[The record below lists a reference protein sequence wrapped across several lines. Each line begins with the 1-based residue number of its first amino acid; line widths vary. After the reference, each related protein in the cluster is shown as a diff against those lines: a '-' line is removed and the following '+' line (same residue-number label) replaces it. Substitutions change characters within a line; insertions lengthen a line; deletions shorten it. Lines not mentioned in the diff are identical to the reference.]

1 MNGYKTEI
9 QELKNDFERLW
20 SEIGSINEMLGL
32 SIDENR
38 FKSSLLE
45 ILCRANEIREELIET
60 GLFVNGV
67 SKIEYEL
74 DETDTIEKILTQF
87 NNIITDIDEV
97 SQQCKLSVLSF
108 KENTM
113 IELLKRGYEILNV
126 NDGLLYSYNIED
138 DNLFITDFDKYK
150 NGEKSS
156 DGIKLLD
163 FITSIEDIKLT
174 LKTLQIY
181 SGNVISK
188 LHMVE
193 GYEICISF
201 SIISF
206 QDDIPWGDVISTFID
221 VDAFE
226 KDFPMVQKMFLSG
239 YEKGYASGSF
249 AKQREL
255 QKTTSEK

>member
-1 MNGYKTEI
+1 MNKYKTEI
-9 QELKNDFERLW
+9 QELKNDFQELW
-20 SEIGSINEMLGL
+20 NKINDKSENLGL
-32 SIDENR
+32 AVDRNSLKN
-38 FKSSLLE
+38 SLLE
-45 ILCRANEIREELIET
+45 ILYRANEIREELIET
-60 GLFVNGV
+60 GLFVDGV

-74 DETDTIEKILTQF
+74 DETDTLEKILTQF
-87 NNIITDIDEV
+87 NNIVTDIDKV
-97 SQQCKLSVLSF
+97 SQQCELSNLSF

-126 NDGLLYSYNIED
+126 NDGLIYSYSIED
-138 DNLFITDFDKYK
+138 DNLFITDIDKYK

-206 QDDIPWGDVISTFID
+206 QDDIPWGDVISTFVD

-226 KDFPMVQKMFLSG
+226 KDFPIVQKMFSYG
-239 YEKGYASGSF
+239 YEKGYSSGSF
-249 AKQREL
+249 TKQQEL
-255 QKTTSEK
+255 QKNHK

>member
-9 QELKNDFERLW
+9 QELKNDFQELW
-20 SEIGSINEMLGL
+20 NKINDKSETLGL
-32 SIDENR
+32 AIDKNSL
-38 FKSSLLE
+38 KNSLLE
-45 ILCRANEIREELIET
+45 ILYRANEIREELIET
-60 GLFVNGV
+60 GLFVDGV

-74 DETDTIEKILTQF
+74 DETDTLEKILTQF
-87 NNIITDIDEV
+87 NNIVTDINKV
-97 SQQCKLSVLSF
+97 SQQCELSNLGF
-108 KENTM
+108 KENTT

-126 NDGLLYSYNIED
+126 NDGLIYSYNIED
-138 DNLFITDFDKYK
+138 DNLFITDIDKYK

-156 DGIKLLD
+156 DCIKLLD

-174 LKTLQIY
+174 LNTLQIY

-201 SIISF
+201 SIIRF
-206 QDDIPWGDVISTFID
+206 QDDIPFGDVISTFID

-226 KDFPMVQKMFLSG
+226 KDFPIVQKIFSYG
-239 YEKGYASGSF
+239 YKKGYASGSF
-249 AKQREL
+249 VK
-255 QKTTSEK
+255 SEK